1 MSLCYVKDLVR
12 AFFLCSQ
19 KELESGEIFNIA
31 DPNRYSYEELGALT
45 GQAMGKKLKKVIIP
59 IPVGYLI
66 ALTGEIGGR
75 ISKKPSFI
83 NLEKFKRLNQR
94 SWIADMEKTRD
105 KLSFKPQYSLR
116 EAVQETISWYL
127 EHNWL

>member
-1 MSLCYVKDLVR
+1 LI
-12 AFFLCSQ
+12 
-19 KELESGEIFNIA
+19 GE
-31 DPNRYSYEELGALT
+31 
-45 GQAMGKKLKKVIIP
+45 
-59 IPVGYLI
+59 VGS
-66 ALTGEIGGR
+66 R
-75 ISKKPSFI
+75 ISKKPSVL

-94 SWIADMEKTRD
+94 NWIADMEKSRD